1 MKYIVEISP
10 ALRNQSAVTRYLMEL
25 CGPEESAKARKLT
38 QNGGVVIDGL
48 NERAAEE
55 IADKLEAL
63 GVVVEIK
70 ARTEAEPRKGFGVIL
85 LDAGNKKIE
94 VIKEIREITGYGIK
108 KSKRLVDNLG
118 EVISVGT
125 RREAHAV
132 ENKLTSVGAK
142 VEIETHENVGLEDC
156 VMFSATING
165 NPAEFEINL
174 DGDVNDID
182 KISDI
187 KFGRASL
194 AEPNMNTLLSLS
206 VSDSDISKLEGL
218 VITFKYKF

>member
-25 CGPEESAKARKLT
+25 FGPEESAKARKLT